1 MVVSWGA
8 TPIRGHLLLL
18 SLLLSHVPVSSSL
31 ISPLTSLAT
40 GEVTV
45 ILIMDA
51 AVDPFLSLRPSTNQ
65 APPSLPGRHVTPLN
79 TAAARWQEMMKQQQ
93 PSSGLSSRL
102 AWPAS

>member
-18 SLLLSHVPVSSSL
+18 SLLPPHVPVSSP

-40 GEVTV
+40 GEVTM

-51 AVDPFLSLRPSTNQ
+51 AADPFLSLRPSTNQ

-79 TAAARWQEMMKQQQ
+79 TAAARW
-93 PSSGLSSRL
+93 
-102 AWPAS
+102 